1 MLSWLFSTSTIF
13 PAIKLLIPI
22 GENLHVHIKKIA
34 MLIVNC
40 SEYNCNVMF
49 YTLTRILRFAWYSNR
64 TEINTS
70 FKFYTLCNI
79 LNLQPIVF
87 LCICVN
93 IHSISLVIRVYFY
106 LVFRHWL
113 LWFCKSPALYY
124 IKMKLHDQHQQKN
137 RNNLQQK
144 SKQLKYVFLISL
156 VWYIANNPCSFNY
169 SRNVGKNLANK
180 NRFTA

>member
-1 MLSWLFSTSTIF
+1 MNIPIIFMLSWLFSTSTIF

-22 GENLHVHIKKIA
+22 SENLHVHIKQIENCN
-34 MLIVNC
+34 VNC
-40 SEYNCNVMF
+40 KLFSLYNCNVMF

-106 LVFRHWL
+106 LVFRH
-113 LWFCKSPALYY
+113 
-124 IKMKLHDQHQQKN
+124 
-137 RNNLQQK
+137 
-144 SKQLKYVFLISL
+144 
-156 VWYIANNPCSFNY
+156 
-169 SRNVGKNLANK
+169 
-180 NRFTA
+180 